1 MHCPFFYDRKH
12 NTCTTMNDDKF
23 PLLELLEVPLALVSV
38 VIRMSFMMRCDVA
51 PEIGL
56 VFWVI

>member
-1 MHCPFFYDRKH
+1 
-12 NTCTTMNDDKF
+12 MNDDKF

-56 VFWVI
+56 VCWVI